1 MSVMGRSTAPQ
12 QVEAGEAD
20 EDDRAEDEPKA
31 RHERHRRDDGTA
43 FATAMTT
50 GRIVRVSWAEGP
62 AVEARVGAHDC
73 CSYKLTQGFG
83 GP

>member
-1 MSVMGRSTAPQ
+1 MSVMGRSTAPH

-31 RHERHRRDDGTA
+31 RHGRHRRDDGTA
-43 FATAMTT
+43 FAMTT
-50 GRIVRVSWAEGP
+50 TAGKIARVFWAEGT
-62 AVEARVGAHDC
+62 AVEVRVGVHDC
-73 CSYKLTQGFG
+73 CSYKLIQGFG